1 MHLHACRFVY
11 GTRTQDTLKFIII
24 QLYILLPIVSMR
36 VSGPQLAPKSAF
48 SWVEIWMAYE
58 IIFLLIKPPS
68 CPVGVGG
75 VVLKKKKEKKKT
87 TPSKIERLHRD
98 KPDL

>member
-11 GTRTQDTLKFIII
+11 GTRTQDTLKFIIV

-48 SWVEIWMAYE
+48 SWVEIWTAYE

-68 CPVGVGG
+68 CPVGG
-75 VVLKKKKEKKKT
+75 VVLKKKKT